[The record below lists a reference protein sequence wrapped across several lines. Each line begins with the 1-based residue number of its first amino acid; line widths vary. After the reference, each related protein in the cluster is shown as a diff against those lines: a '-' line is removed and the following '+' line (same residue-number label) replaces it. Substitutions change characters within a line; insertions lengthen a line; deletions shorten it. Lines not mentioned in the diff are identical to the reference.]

1 MRYISLVKF
10 NLFMNTMIKII
21 KKKSVILYK
30 INQLVVIKI

>member
-1 MRYISLVKF
+1 MRYISHVKF

-21 KKKSVILYK
+21 KKKIQSFY